1 VLQVF
6 KDPITVKGKIRRYY
20 EIMWEHEESLGEE
33 IEASCWRAA
42 GAKCCLGD
50 VSRALSE
57 MMTSLQNWSR
67 EKFGSVRKELESLRS
82 TLESLQGTGD
92 DANKEEIKKTMDR
105 MNEILYREEMIWL
118 QRSRIS
124 WLTEGDSNTNF
135 FHQKAQWRARKN
147 KIKKLRKE
155 NGSGVVTG
163 KGQAR
168 T

>member
-6 KDPITVKGKIRRYY
+6 KDPITVKGKIRRY

-67 EKFGSVRKELESLRS
+67 
-82 TLESLQGTGD
+82 
-92 DANKEEIKKTMDR
+92 
-105 MNEILYREEMIWL
+105 
-118 QRSRIS
+118 
-124 WLTEGDSNTNF
+124 
-135 FHQKAQWRARKN
+135 
-147 KIKKLRKE
+147 
-155 NGSGVVTG
+155 
-163 KGQAR
+163 
-168 T
+168 